1 MRADRPKWPYLY
13 SRSHV
18 RFVRDAR
25 NGLRMRIMIRQWML
39 QRHGGPFAGAGPL
52 SSAVAAPQAP
62 FWTVIPRFRRS
73 SPFKHLDQKHLVCQ
87 KHHAFLTFPQDAAGR
102 REVDES
108 PLTRRGDGV
117 QPSLSSRRV
126 SRGGTH
132 ARPRPSGSEHAV
144 GRPRSWERKKVD

>member
-39 QRHGGPFAGAGPL
+39 PRNGGPFAGAGPL

-62 FWTVIPRFRRS
+62 FWNVIPRFRRS

-87 KHHAFLTFPQDAAGR
+87 KHHAFLTFRTAPRHCHPKCTPEIQWPFLI
-102 REVDES
+102 V
-108 PLTRRGDGV
+108 TRPV
-117 QPSLSSRRV
+117 KSS
-126 SRGGTH
+126 GIL
-132 ARPRPSGSEHAV
+132 V
-144 GRPRSWERKKVD
+144 GRAVRRTRTRFQCWTYLCRS